1 MALAD
6 TGFRA
11 IAYDRRGFGRS
22 SQPWSG
28 YDCDTFADEMTTAM
42 KGDRAKV
49 LADSFKDFFG
59 VSLVSHPASAEL
71 LEWARSTPRAARP
84 PRRSRATN

>member
-11 IAYDRRGFGRS
+11 ITYDRRGFGRS
-22 SQPWSG
+22 SQPSSG
-28 YDCDTFADEMTTAM
+28 YDDNTYAGEMINAM
-42 KGDRAKV
+42 KGDRAKF
-49 LADSFKDFFG
+49 LAGAFKDFYG

-71 LEWARSTPRAARP
+71 LEWARSAPRAARP
-84 PRRSRATN
+84 PRRSRASN